1 MQVESGT
8 TYRHFKGDY
17 YVVVGE
23 ATHTETSE
31 RMVVYHRLQSPELM
45 YVRPKSMFFE
55 KVPHH
60 NYPGNQ
66 KTRFVPVTREEV
78 LRDAG
83 K

>member
-1 MQVESGT
+1 MQVESGKI
-8 TYRHFKGDY
+8 YRHFKGNY

-23 ATHTETSE
+23 ATDTETSE
-31 RMVVYHRLQSPELM
+31 QVIVYHSLMSPNNLF
-45 YVRPKSMFFE
+45 VRPKYQFFE
-55 KVPHH
+55 KVPSH

>member
-1 MQVESGT
+1 MRVESGKI
-8 TYRHFKGDY
+8 YRHFKGNY

-31 RMVVYHRLQSPELM
+31 CVVVYHPLCSPSIL
-45 YVRPKSMFFE
+45 YVRPEHQFFE
-55 KVPHH
+55 EVAHH
-60 NYPGNQ
+60 RYPGNQ